1 MAEAGASEFSF
12 LNSCPFCDQKVGDD
26 VGFRKHLLDI
36 HSIGVKQIC
45 NKAGRSIELVP
56 VTYNTIEGKFIIV
69 KGKLRLLKGLL
80 EKNFS
85 LYVEHF
91 KHWIHCDIT
100 RLEFDNNV
108 RTFFTRDTIM
118 YHHDFIAM
126 YLKEIQVLSKPF
138 RKFFFSNSTSTPILP
153 AYLNFPSKAS
163 ICSAFPSTYSNPVVK
178 PPLSA
183 QLNLTTISSH
193 LNLAS
198 KPSTSNNSYAV
209 SKPSTFNNSFA
220 APKVSTSNH
229 SYVASKPP
237 VSNHLCSASKPST
250 SVNSNTGSKS
260 SSSTNSNAGS
270 KSSTSTNS
278 NAGSK
283 SSTSANS
290 NAGSKS
296 STSTHSNAGSK
307 SSSTNSNAGSKSST
321 STHSNAGSKSSTS
334 THSNAGSKSST
345 STNSNAGSKSST
357 STNSNAGSKSSTSNH
372 LYATA
377 SKPSTSNQSYSS
389 AKPSTSNN
397 SYSATK
403 PSTSARISPASK
415 LVPPSHLNLA
425 TKEKSADSNLKK
437 NSQLTNEGINILN
450 ATFMSSAAGRQASD
464 DTPLKNSETLYALSI
479 VSSWENECVDMQ
491 KKEFSR
497 RIIKNIFD
505 HIEQRRKSIRVRP
518 DNTIY
523 DTRKT
528 DSKYVN
534 PNDQPKYAGDVTL
547 PEILDTLLVIFANY

>member
-1 MAEAGASEFSF
+1 MAEAGASGYSF
-12 LNSCPFCDQKVGDD
+12 VNSCPFCDQKVGDD
-26 VGFRKHLLDI
+26 VDFRRHLLDI
-36 HSIGVKQIC
+36 HSIGVKQLS
-45 NKAGRSIELVP
+45 NKAGSSIELVP

-80 EKNFS
+80 EENFN
-85 LYVEHF
+85 LYLEHF
-91 KHWIHCDIT
+91 KRWIHCDIT

-108 RTFFTRDTIM
+108 RTFFIHDEIM
-118 YHHDFIAM
+118 YHHDFIAVF
-126 YLKEIQVLSKPF
+126 LKEIQVLSKPF
-138 RKFFFSNSTSTPILP
+138 RKIFSSNSTSTPILP

-163 ICSAFPSTYSNPVVK
+163 ISSAFPSTYSNPDVK

-183 QLNLTTISSH
+183 QLDLTTISSH

-198 KPSTSNNSYAV
+198 KPSTNNSYAV

-229 SYVASKPP
+229 SYVASKPS
-237 VSNHLCSASKPST
+237 VSNHLCSASKPS
-250 SVNSNTGSKS
+250 
-260 SSSTNSNAGS
+260 SSTNSNTGS

-278 NAGSK
+278 NTSSK
-283 SSTSANS
+283 SSI
-290 NAGSKS
+290 
-296 STSTHSNAGSK
+296 
-307 SSSTNSNAGSKSST
+307 STNSNTGSKSC
-321 STHSNAGSKSSTS
+321 
-334 THSNAGSKSST
+334 T

-377 SKPSTSNQSYSS
+377 S
-389 AKPSTSNN
+389 KPSTSNN

-425 TKEKSADSNLKK
+425 TKEKSADGNLKK
-437 NSQLTNEGINILN
+437 NNQLTNEGINIPN

-497 RIIKNIFD
+497 
-505 HIEQRRKSIRVRP
+505 VC
-518 DNTIY
+518 TVV
-523 DTRKT
+523 
-528 DSKYVN
+528 VN
-534 PNDQPKYAGDVTL
+534 PNDPPKYAGDVTL
-547 PEILDTLLVIFANY
+547 PEILDTLLANPQLIPRKNMYDKAIRTLMKAMEKGELEIPASNEEKNV